1 MTAMYYNEARTR
13 MLMDAAGVDVLISG
27 AQENL
32 SYFAGVPTL
41 HGCMADLVMYVVV
54 ARDRVD
60 RPILIA
66 PINAVD
72 LYVQMGSWV
81 EEVRLWGKFFIYQ
94 NDDPK
99 VTPTADEL
107 RMKELLAQGTVADRV
122 GGALQHTLA
131 ELNMVAA
138 RLAIDERG
146 LIDPP
151 VYSTF
156 AELFPKAKITPGRQL
171 ARNIRAVKT
180 PYEIALMREAA
191 RINDLGVR
199 AILEAAA
206 PGVSEKALHR
216 IYLDTIEHEGAH
228 SHHACIQSGSRGG
241 LPNGEPSAK
250 LLVPGEIVRLDF
262 DLVFNG
268 YYSDIARCAV
278 VGRPSSRQVQ
288 YANAVIAGLNACRAV
303 MRPGTTAMEV
313 FRAGRRCGPQGR
325 HPALRPPPCRTWHRT
340 ALLRRAAVVGQQPV
354 RSRREYDRQHRDALL
369 RAGLG
374 VGACRGN
381 YADHP
386 KRLRMLVFS
395 AARIEVPLT
404 SGRRRPSRA
413 LRARRAQRGVGHG
426 GRLDGPAVQPDR
438 RPANSLSPGA
448 GDARRSAAR
457 DQRNGREPCVR
468 DGGLRSR
475 AGNTEPRC

>member
-1 MTAMYYNEARTR
+1 MYYNEARTR

-54 ARDRVD
+54 ARDHVD

-72 LYVQMGSWV
+72 IYVQMGSWV

-99 VTPTADEL
+99 VTLTADEL

-131 ELNMVAA
+131 ELNMVEA

-313 FRAGRRCGPQGR
+313 FRAGVD
-325 HPALRPPPCRTWHRT
+325 
-340 ALLRRAAVVGQQPV
+340 AV
-354 RSRREYDRQHRDALL
+354 REDGIPHYDRH
-369 RAGLG
+369 
-374 VGACRGN
+374 
-381 YADHP
+381 H
-386 KRLRMLVFS
+386 
-395 AARIEVPLT
+395 
-404 SGRRRPSRA
+404 
-413 LRARRAQRGVGHG
+413 VGHG
-426 GRLDGPAVQPDR
+426 IGRLCYDEPLLSGSNPFVLEENMIVNIETPYYELGWGSAHVEETMLITR
-438 RPANSLSPGA
+438 SGCECLYSLPL
-448 GDARRSAAR
+448 
-457 DQRNGREPCVR
+457 E
-468 DGGLRSR
+468 LKFL
-475 AGNTEPRC
+475 